1 MKISFLLYKKYKI
14 ILLINK
20 KLKNDNQMEIKF
32 NKISI
37 NLLTKPILSNG
48 FLLACAICLIIIIN
62 FSCRLGKPIVSNP
75 ATLNNN
81 QDSVRKKLKYIN
93 TSFENASQLDWEVD
107 SSGIINLS
115 LIYDH
120 ERSSSNRAAGHW
132 YFQIQAEPGCDL
144 TLILKNFDNIW
155 NGRRDIPVSDSTNCL
170 ISEDGINWAAI
181 PTDFITG
188 YRLKFQVHMKSDKLY
203 VASVEPYTLS
213 DLEKLKAEISPNPLV
228 AISTIGKTV
237 EGRAIEIIRVG
248 NTDAPYSIFIRA
260 RAHSWEPGGNWVLQG
275 LIRSLLQNDGA
286 TYLKKYCI
294 YIMPLA
300 NKDGVAHGRSRFNSL
315 GKDLNRNWDQEADS
329 NYSPEN
335 YALETWLKDMI
346 RKGKKPDLAIDLHND
361 SEGNLHLSRPNI
373 NLTRYLENMK
383 RFETLLYKYTWFTE
397 GAKAAEFRNPGSF
410 GEGLLERYGIDAFV
424 YELNYEWIAG
434 LKKQPFGKDWE
445 LLGKQLRDVFFD
457 YFNK

>member
-1 MKISFLLYKKYKI
+1 MKSDNHVKI
-14 ILLINK
+14 K
-20 KLKNDNQMEIKF
+20 MKN
-32 NKISI
+32 ISI
-37 NLLTKPILSNG
+37 NLLIKQILSKI
-48 FLLACAICLIIIIN
+48 FLLVWTPFLILVIN
-62 FSCRLGKPIVSNP
+62 LSCRDSKRIVSTP
-75 ATLNNN
+75 VTLNNN
-81 QDSVRKKLKYIN
+81 RDSIKTKLKYIN

-107 SSGIINLS
+107 SSGVINLS
-115 LIYDH
+115 MIYDH

-132 YFQIQAEPGCDL
+132 YFQIQAEPGSDL
-144 TLILKNFDNIW
+144 TLVLKNFDNIW
-155 NGRRDIPVSDSTNCL
+155 NGRRDIPISDSTNCL

-181 PTDFITG
+181 PTDFIAG

-213 DLEKLKAEISPNPLV
+213 DLEKLKTEISQNALV

-237 EGRAIEIIRVG
+237 EGRPLEIIRVG
-248 NTDAPYSIFIRA
+248 NTDAPYRIFIRA

-315 GKDLNRNWDQEADS
+315 GKDLNRNWNQEADS

-335 YALETWLKDMI
+335 YALEKWLKEMI
-346 RKGKKPDLAIDLHND
+346 KKGKKPDLAIDLHND
-361 SEGNLHLSRPNI
+361 SEGNIHLSRPNI
-373 NLTRYLENMK
+373 NLTGYLENMK
-383 RFETLLYKYTWFTE
+383 RLETLLYKYTWFTE
-397 GAKAAEFRNPGSF
+397 GAKAAEFRNPGSI

-445 LLGKQLRDVFFD
+445 LLGKQLRDVFLD